1 MQSFVCVWF
10 FVWLGVCIKV
20 AVSYLCGRVHIHSCL
35 LIKNHLSM
43 FAKCLWGILSAIL
56 LSDTHVFSNR
66 LTFLSLCELKH
77 SAKWGITNSL
87 SCLLCVCVRA
97 WSKDHCWVS
106 LRSHLLCFTSC
117 DSSVC
122 VCVCVC
128 YFWYCKNVSKG
139 CFYFLLS
146 LPSLL
151 LSVSQLG
158 VHNESACACVV
169 CVCLQVSVSLTACI
183 IHEH

>member
-66 LTFLSLCELKH
+66 LTFLSLCELKR

-87 SCLLCVCVRA
+87 SCLLCVCVRGQKTIVESV
-97 WSKDHCWVS
+97 WDHICS
-106 LRSHLLCFTSC
+106 ALLLVIP
-117 DSSVC
+117 VC
-122 VCVCVC
+122 VCVYVCVTFGTVKM
-128 YFWYCKNVSKG
+128 YPKVVFIFSSVFRH
-139 CFYFLLS
+139 FYFQLVS
-146 LPSLL
+146 LVCITNQHVPVL
-151 LSVSQLG
+151 
-158 VHNESACACVV
+158 CV
-169 CVCLQVSVSLTACI
+169 CVCRCL
-183 IHEH
+183 